1 MNKNRED
8 NIMNLFL
15 ILIGLIMCL
24 MPFIF
29 DYNLQLKIMQIASGI
44 AFISNGVT
52 ENKLIKRI
60 VAFTA
65 FIVIT
70 YSYFKLDV

>member
-1 MNKNRED
+1 MNKNREE

-15 ILIGLIMCL
+15 ILIGLISIL
-24 MPFIF
+24 LPIIF
-29 DYNLQLKIMQIASGI
+29 NYNLQLKIMQIAGGI
-44 AFISNGVT
+44 AFISNGVI

-70 YSYFKLDV
+70 YSYFKLGV